1 MLTLTK
7 KWSNEHIGFKIL
19 LNDSVLFTVED
30 NDVLRHVGECLI
42 KLSETEGNDSL
53 SV

>member
-19 LNDSVLFTVED
+19 LNDSILFTVED